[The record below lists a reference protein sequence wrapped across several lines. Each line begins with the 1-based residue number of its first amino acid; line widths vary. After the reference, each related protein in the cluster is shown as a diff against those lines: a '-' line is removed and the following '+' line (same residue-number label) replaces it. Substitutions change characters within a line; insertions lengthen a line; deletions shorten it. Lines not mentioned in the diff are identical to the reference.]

1 MPKPNGPQ
9 FIQLYRGL
17 AGVSPETLDKGSLG
31 RHWSSNRWVAESF
44 GTDAMEEGEPAT
56 VIGALVH
63 KRHIIPEGT
72 EEWDNE
78 AGRYG
83 AEGEDSPESEYTVRR
98 GAPVHI
104 TSITHYKDAD
114 DHEMRFRQDMNLKE
128 LRKYRA

>member
-1 MPKPNGPQ
+1 MPRPTGEQ

-17 AGVSPETLDKGSLG
+17 AYTSPENMDTRRLG
-31 RHWSSNRWVAESF
+31 RHWSSNRWVAEAF
-44 GTDAMEEGEPAT
+44 GNDDIPKNTSSV

-72 EEWDNE
+72 EEWSNE
-78 AGRYG
+78 AERYG
-83 AEGEDSPESEYTVRR
+83 AEGADSPESEYTVRK

-104 TSITHYKDAD
+104 TSITHYPNSTDEEHTFRKD
-114 DHEMRFRQDMNLKE
+114 MSLRE